1 MCLEPFQKTKN
12 KTQSQSA
19 VFVAST
25 SIKIIITSIPTINF
39 GKLVNV
45 LNISQ
50 MWWRCRWLSLQFNQY
65 LRQST
70 RNEIFPTFTSPM
82 RVDFKFPTFTSPM
95 KAFVVCTYYVLYRIF
110 FLKSL
115 SCFIYLLQGKIL
127 RSKYL
132 DREIFLFPFF
142 VFLLLSFRYNF
153 FCCNFYHA
161 FSGHIFCSN
170 VWIELMQEW
179 FHRVHAFLFF
189 VKFAYQYFLLHFQIK
204 K

>member
-1 MCLEPFQKTKN
+1 MKMSVAFSPV
-12 KTQSQSA
+12 QSVPS
-19 VFVAST
+19 
-25 SIKIIITSIPTINF
+25 SIHKER
-39 GKLVNV
+39 
-45 LNISQ
+45 NISHFHKPYTCWLQ
-50 MWWRCRWLSLQFNQY
+50 VSHFHKPYAGLCRLHILCAVSN
-65 LRQST
+65 
-70 RNEIFPTFTSPM
+70 
-82 RVDFKFPTFTSPM
+82 
-95 KAFVVCTYYVLYRIF
+95 F

-189 VKFAYQYFLLHFQIK
+189 VKFAYQYFLLHFKIK